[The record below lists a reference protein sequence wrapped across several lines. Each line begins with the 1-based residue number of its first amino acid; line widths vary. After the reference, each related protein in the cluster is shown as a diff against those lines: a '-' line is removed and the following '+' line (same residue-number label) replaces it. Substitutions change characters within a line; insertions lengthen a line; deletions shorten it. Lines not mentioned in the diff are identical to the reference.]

1 MSTRRCYPSHGASNS
16 PRAGQATR
24 SLLSC
29 DSCEVFERFDERAYR
44 VVVCAGIEAR
54 DRRYGHVG
62 TESLLMGLLLE
73 ANESAGTSEASSD
86 LVERVREVVGQRG
99 GAGLDS
105 DPEARVIE
113 LTPRARQVLERA
125 AYEAAQEQAPKVS
138 PAHILLAATSVAKGE
153 GLIALDALNI
163 SPNELRAWLYG

>member
-1 MSTRRCYPSHGASNS
+1 M
-16 PRAGQATR
+16 
-24 SLLSC
+24 L
-29 DSCEVFERFDERAYR
+29 ERFDERAYR

-73 ANESAGTSEASSD
+73 ASERAGTSEAACD
-86 LVERVREVVGQRG
+86 LVERVREVIGQRV
-99 GAGLDS
+99 GAGPNP

-125 AYEAAQEQAPKVS
+125 AYEAADEEPPNVS
-138 PAHILLAATSVAKGE
+138 PAHILSAAALVREGE
-153 GLIALDALNI
+153 GLIALDSLNI
-163 SPNELRAWLYG
+163 SPNELRARLYG